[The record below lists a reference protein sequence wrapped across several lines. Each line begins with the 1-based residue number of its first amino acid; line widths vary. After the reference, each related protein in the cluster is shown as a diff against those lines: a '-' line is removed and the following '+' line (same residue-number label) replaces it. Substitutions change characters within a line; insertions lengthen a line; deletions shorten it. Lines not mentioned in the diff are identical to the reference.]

1 MLSENKD
8 MLFLLQFVSAN
19 IIYLLQSVLILF
31 GTKMKV
37 MGRAIVHM
45 DLDTFFVSCERLT
58 DSRLNGIPLIIGG
71 GERGVVASCSYE
83 ARTFGVRSAMPI
95 KMALRLCPQAK
106 VMKGDMEL
114 YSRLSHAV
122 TEVIE
127 EKAPVVEKA
136 SIDEFYLD
144 ITGMDKFYGSY
155 TWTNELAQSITKET
169 GLPISFALSV
179 NKTVSKIATG
189 EGKPKGN
196 LEIPED
202 MVRPF
207 LNPLSIKKIPMV
219 GDVTFQLLSRIG
231 VRNIQT
237 LSEMPA
243 EVLQQMIGKNG
254 IELWKKANGIDNN
267 PVEPYTERKSIST
280 EHTFSQD
287 TIDLGEL
294 KNVLQ
299 GMVEKL
305 AFQLRSEEWLT
316 STVVVKIRY
325 ANFDTETKQ
334 CKVQYTSADHIL
346 IKNVTEL
353 FNKLFQRRMRLR
365 LIGIRFS
372 GLVRGTYQ
380 INMFDDTEE
389 MLSLYQA
396 MDRMKTR
403 YGFDAVMRGG
413 GAILKPNNK
422 AEILKRKK

>member
-1 MLSENKD
+1 
-8 MLFLLQFVSAN
+8 LLQIVSTN
-19 IIYLLQSVLILF
+19 IIYLLQSVLVLY
-31 GTKMKV
+31 GTKMKI

-127 EKAPVVEKA
+127 EKSPVMEKA

-155 TWTNELAQSITKET
+155 TWTNELAQSVTKET

-196 LEIPED
+196 LEISEE
-202 MVRPF
+202 MVKPF
-207 LNPLSIKKIPMV
+207 LNPLSIRKIPMV
-219 GDVTFQLLSRIG
+219 GDATFQLLSRIG

-280 EHTFSQD
+280 EDTFLQD
-287 TIDLGEL
+287 TIDINML
-294 KNVLQ
+294 KSILQ

-316 STVVVKIRY
+316 STVTIKIRY
-325 ANFDTETKQ
+325 SNFDTETKQ
-334 CKVQYTSADHIL
+334 CKVPYTSADHIL
-346 IKNVTEL
+346 IKCVMNL
-353 FNKLFQRRMRLR
+353 FDRLYQRRMRLR

-413 GAILKPNNK
+413 GAILKPNIK

>member
-1 MLSENKD
+1 
-8 MLFLLQFVSAN
+8 
-19 IIYLLQSVLILF
+19 
-31 GTKMKV
+31 

-45 DLDTFFVSCERLT
+45 DLDTFFVSCERLGN
-58 DSRLNGIPLIIGG
+58 SKLEGIPLIIGG
-71 GERGVVASCSYE
+71 GDRGVVASCSYE

-114 YSRLSHAV
+114 YSKLSHEV
-122 TEVIE
+122 TEVIQVN
-127 EKAPVVEKA
+127 APVVEKA

-155 TWTNELAQSITKET
+155 KWTNELADSVTRET

-179 NKTVSKIATG
+179 NKTVSKIGTG
-189 EGKPKGN
+189 EAKQKGN
-196 LEIPED
+196 LEIPENR
-202 MVRPF
+202 VKQF
-207 LNPLSIKKIPMV
+207 LNPLSIQKIPMV

-231 VRNIQT
+231 IRTIQT

-243 EVLQQMIGKNG
+243 EVLQRMIGKNG
-254 IELWKKANGIDNN
+254 IEIWKKANGIDNN

-280 EHTFSQD
+280 EHTFDQD
-287 TIDLGEL
+287 TIDIQKL
-294 KNVLQ
+294 KSVLI

-316 STVVVKIRY
+316 ATVVIKIRY

-334 CKVQYTSADHIL
+334 CKVAYTSADHIL
-346 IKNVTEL
+346 TKTVTEL
-353 FNKLFQRRMRLR
+353 FDKLYQRRMRLR

-380 INMFDDTEE
+380 INMFEDTEE

-396 MDRMKTR
+396 MDRMKDR
-403 YGFDAVMRGG
+403 YGFDAVMRCA
-413 GAILKPNNK
+413 GATFKPNNK
-422 AEILKRKK
+422 AEILKRKL